1 MFLPEFFKDDLHH
14 VIFAVVG
21 KIHINVRQL
30 VQRHALMIDAPG
42 VAEVAATDDAGKD
55 YAEPVQFF
63 ARTYL
68 TEGLRVTLAKIKAT
82 MVSCGS
88 VNLREFH
95 SSARL
100 TLVSQQSFEESHPS
114 VIVRDTAA
122 TVA

>member
-1 MFLPEFFKDDLHH
+1 VMMGRY
-14 VIFAVVG
+14 FA
-21 KIHINVRQL
+21 RFDQ
-30 VQRHALMIDAPG
+30 APG
-42 VAEVAATDDAGKD
+42 MKIATPGGFVKEYWGEGSNRARSWQRYDQGGDGLVFEEGVDGYVPYAGD
-55 YAEPVQFF
+55 
-63 ARTYL
+63 L
-68 TEGLRVTLAKIKAT
+68 TEGLRVTLAKIRAT

-122 TVA
+122 TVT

>member
-1 MFLPEFFKDDLHH
+1 MMGRRPGGCSAWSRRVTFTPSATAAYDQGGE
-14 VIFAVVG
+14 G
-21 KIHINVRQL
+21 L
-30 VQRHALMIDAPG
+30 VFEEG
-42 VAEVAATDDAGKD
+42 VDGYVPYAGD
-55 YAEPVQFF
+55 
-63 ARTYL
+63 L
-68 TEGLRVTLAKIKAT
+68 TEGLRATLAKIKAT

-100 TLVSQQSFEESHPS
+100 MLVSQQSFEESHPS